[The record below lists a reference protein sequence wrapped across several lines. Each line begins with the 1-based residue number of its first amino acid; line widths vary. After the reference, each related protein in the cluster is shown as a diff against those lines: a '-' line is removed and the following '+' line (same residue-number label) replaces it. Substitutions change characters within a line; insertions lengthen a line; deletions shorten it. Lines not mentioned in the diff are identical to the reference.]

1 MALARFEGHQH
12 SITSLAFAPNS
23 YLFVSAANSECLIW
37 NPRDFIK
44 SSISTDIA
52 EVSQPDKIL
61 DLANSDLITAVTLKE
76 VGDGS
81 STFMAAVST
90 TQQTS
95 IFYAKSGGKAS
106 VNGKNKVIK
115 KDSLVR
121 VQGQSEQ
128 IVSASIVNETT
139 LNVVYGNIYG
149 VRKAQAILIDEQ
161 GKISKEVEIGGS
173 ATNQEGKESRSA

>member
-1 MALARFEGHQH
+1 LYDLQSKQIIDTIVSKKKSSGSALPTLIDVSYDDLFSIEASEQSIVLRNLRTNMALARFEGHQH

-121 VQGQSEQ
+121 VQGQSE
-128 IVSASIVNETT
+128 
-139 LNVVYGNIYG
+139 
-149 VRKAQAILIDEQ
+149 
-161 GKISKEVEIGGS
+161 
-173 ATNQEGKESRSA
+173 